1 MAVPIS
7 ITAQHG
13 SSLATGGG
21 RSAAAPPP
29 ASLGA
34 RRTLSLGA
42 LSSLVVGSMIGSG
55 VFSLPQNMA
64 AGAGAGA
71 ILVGWAITA
80 VGMLALALLFV
91 QLAREAPEAIGG
103 IYGYARA
110 GFGDFVGFN
119 AAWGYWLSAVI
130 GNAGYLI
137 IIFSSLAYF
146 LPQAGFG
153 DGNTAAGIAGASVLL
168 WLYHAL
174 VLRGVKTAAAV
185 NAIVTLAKLVPL
197 ALFVLFVVVAFKA
210 PSFST
215 DIWGSAKLGPVFDQ
229 VKSTMLVT
237 VWAFIGIEGA
247 AVFAGRARS
256 AGDVGRATVIGF
268 LITIA
273 LYMAITLLSLG
284 IVPQAELAAMKNPS
298 TAAVLERA
306 VGPWGAVL
314 MNLGLL
320 LSVGGAMLCWTLLAA
335 EVPFSAGK
343 EKVFPPGFERENANA
358 APTTA
363 LWASNGIVQLMLL
376 LSILAGDAY
385 LALIKLATSTILV
398 PYLLCAL
405 FALKLAWP
413 GSEKAGKG
421 GAALLATGAVATV
434 YSAWLLYAAGPIY
447 LLLTALIYAPGIAV
461 HAWSRRAQNEPVLRG
476 AEWGLAGGLLI
487 AALVTLVMIGN
498 GSLVLAKI

>member
-1 MAVPIS
+1 MATPIS
-7 ITAQHG
+7 IEHQRGVPFTP
-13 SSLATGGG
+13 G
-21 RSAAAPPP
+21 RSERSEPAAAQR
-29 ASLGA
+29 AIG
-34 RRTLSLGA
+34 LGA

-71 ILVGWAITA
+71 ILIGWAITA
-80 VGMLALALLFV
+80 LGMLSLALLFV
-91 QLAREAPEAIGG
+91 QLARQAPQAIGG

-137 IIFSSLAYF
+137 IIFSSLSYF
-146 LPQAGFG
+146 APQAGFG
-153 DGNTAAGIAGASVLL
+153 EGNTAAGIAGASVLL

-174 VLRGVKTAAAV
+174 VLRGVKTAAAI

-197 ALFVLFVVVAFKA
+197 ALFVVFVALAFQA
-210 PSFST
+210 PSFSL
-215 DIWGSAKLGPVFDQ
+215 DFWGNEKLGPVFDQ

-247 AVFAGRARS
+247 AVFSGRARS

-268 LITIA
+268 LLTIA
-273 LYMAITLLSLG
+273 LYMAITLLALG
-284 IVPQAELAAMKNPS
+284 IVPQAELAGLKNPS

-320 LSVGGAMLCWTLLAA
+320 LSVGGAMLSWTLLAA

-343 EKVFPPGFERENANA
+343 EKVFPPGFERENAQA

-376 LSILAGDAY
+376 LSIFAGDAY
-385 LALIKLATSTILV
+385 LVLIKLATSTILL

-405 FALKLAWP
+405 FALKLATR
-413 GSEKAGKG
+413 SG
-421 GAALLATGAVATV
+421 GAALLATGAVASV

-461 HAWSRRAQNEPVLRG
+461 HAWSRRAQGQPALRG
-476 AEWGLAGGLLI
+476 GEWALAGLLLA

-498 GSLVLAKI
+498 GTLVLSKI

>member
-1 MAVPIS
+1 MNSHPPLRSSRPLPRLAEVPRASPVVAV
-7 ITAQHG
+7 
-13 SSLATGGG
+13 GG
-21 RSAAAPPP
+21 RGA
-29 ASLGA
+29 LG
-34 RRTLSLGA
+34 LGA

-71 ILVGWAITA
+71 ILLGWAVTA
-80 VGMLALALLFV
+80 VGMLSLALMFV
-91 QLAREAPEAIGG
+91 QLSRQAPDAIGG
-103 IYGYARA
+103 VYGYARA

-119 AAWGYWLSAVI
+119 SAWGYWLSAVI

-146 LPQAGFG
+146 LPNLGFG

-174 VLRGVKTAAAV
+174 VLRGVKSAAAV
-185 NAIVTLAKLVPL
+185 NTVVTLAKLVPL
-197 ALFVLFVVVAFKA
+197 ALFGVLVALAFQA
-210 PSFST
+210 RSFSL
-215 DIWGSAKLGPVFDQ
+215 DFWGSEALGPVFGQ

-247 AVFAGRARS
+247 AVFSGRAREP
-256 AGDVGRATVIGF
+256 GDVGRATVIGF
-268 LITIA
+268 LLTIV

-284 IVPQAELAAMKNPS
+284 VVPQAELAAMKNPS

-306 VGPWGAVL
+306 VGSWGAVL
-314 MNLGLL
+314 MLGGVL
-320 LSVGGAMLCWTLLAA
+320 LSVGGAMLSWTMLAA

-343 EKVFPPGFERENANA
+343 ERVFPAAFERENAQG

-363 LWASNGIVQLMLL
+363 LWWSNGVVQLMLL
-376 LSILAGDAY
+376 LSFFAGDAY

-405 FALKLAWP
+405 FALKL
-413 GSEKAGKG
+413 SLRKG
-421 GAALLATGAVATV
+421 GAALGLTGGVATV
-434 YSAWLLYAAGPIY
+434 YSLWLLYAAGPIY
-447 LLLTALIYAPGIAV
+447 LLLTALIYAPGLAV
-461 HAWSRRAQNEPVLRG
+461 HAWSQRAQGRSVLRG
-476 AEWGLAGGLLI
+476 AEWALAAVLV
-487 AALVTLVMIGN
+487 AAAAATLAMLAN
-498 GSLVLAKI
+498 GSLDLAKI